1 MTKRRMQFY
10 DSFKY
15 ICVSSMKLYKNY
27 IIRFHNVNQFY
38 KVLNKMYH
46 PKLSSLEINKLGR
59 GMNYCIDRPIACYD
73 IMTLRKPIF

>member
-1 MTKRRMQFY
+1 MIKRRMIQY
-10 DSFKY
+10 HSV
-15 ICVSSMKLYKNY
+15 ISIKLYESY
-27 IIRFHNVNQFY
+27 IICLHNVNQFY
-38 KVLNKMYH
+38 KVFKKMYH